1 MKAPTFYYVNHTS
14 RFAHNSGIQRCVRLL
29 ASALI
34 DEGQALIPVV
44 WDRHGQRFA
53 LPSPKCL
60 AHLACW
66 NGPPLEAWHP
76 WQDPACVSSGWLL
89 IVELVCGPRNPYA
102 QQLRAAAPGLTLA
115 RLFLGAIPWQ

>member
-1 MKAPTFYYVNHTS
+1 M
-14 RFAHNSGIQRCVRLL
+14 RLL

-44 WDRHGQRFA
+44 WDRQGQRFV
-53 LPSPKCL
+53 PRSTQ
-60 AHLACW
+60 HLAARPMEW
-66 NGPPLEAWHP
+66 IAVETWHP
-76 WQDPACVSSGWLL
+76 LQDPACISSGWLL